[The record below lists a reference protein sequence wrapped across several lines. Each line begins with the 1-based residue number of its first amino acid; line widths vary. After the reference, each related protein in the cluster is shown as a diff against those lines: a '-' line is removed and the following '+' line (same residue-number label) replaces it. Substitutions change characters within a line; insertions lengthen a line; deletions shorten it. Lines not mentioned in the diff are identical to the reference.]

1 MPDEAVEFICRNCGD
16 KHMIQS
22 STYLRAARYFAGN
35 KFVCEVFNNH
45 GFYYGIKNKTTF
57 RLIAIAVLK
66 SEQGKGLASSMMC
79 RIVECC
85 ERHGL
90 KAITLRTQKSGSAL
104 RFWLKWGAVIVGE
117 KGDDYEM
124 KIVL

>member
-1 MPDEAVEFICRNCGD
+1 MPDDVVEFICRNCGD

-22 STYLRAARYFAGN
+22 STYLRAARHFAGN
-35 KFVCEVFNNH
+35 KFVCEVFNAH

-79 RIVECC
+79 RIIDLCD
-85 ERHGL
+85 RYGL
-90 KAITLRTQKSGSAL
+90 KAITLRTQKNGSAL
-104 RFWLKWGAVIVGE
+104 RFWLKWGAIIVGE

-124 KIVL
+124 KIGL